1 VWVLGINWKRHD
13 SAAAIVDG
21 DGRVW
26 ALAEEERFTRVKH
39 AWGTWPALATAY
51 CLRTAGIT
59 WRDLDAVAVGWDLPA
74 MEAWGDDETASLYEA
89 LFGPDGAGA
98 RRPELVFVP
107 HHLAHAH
114 STFHASGFDR
124 AGVLVVDGS
133 GETLATS
140 IYSAGRGSGIAL
152 QRGWPRGY
160 SLGAMYEGATRLL
173 GFGSLDAGK
182 TMGLAPYCPSGTEAE
197 LPFPDVTGDVEWTT
211 AHGLGADE
219 SASHLEFTGR
229 WRRLLARSIGA
240 VTRPADRLDEDPVAR
255 RVAGSAQRVVEASMR
270 ALHAE
275 SVRLSGHEQV
285 CLAGGVALNCV
296 ANGQLPEPIYVPPY
310 PHDAGVALGAAWS
323 ICPPARAGLL
333 ESPYLGSAIAGEGEA
348 RRLRDD
354 GCAVSELALQAVVE
368 LLLDGAIGAIAEGRA
383 EVGPRAL
390 GHRSIVAVPRPAAVR
405 DRINR
410 LKGREP
416 WRPLAPVTL
425 PEYAGRL
432 WPSQGLRELY
442 MVGTAIGTD
451 HAREVMPAALHVDG
465 STRPQVLPPGQAP
478 VLEGLLRALADAGLP
493 PVLVNTSF
501 NGPGE
506 PIVDSAA
513 DATSGFQRLG
523 LDFLVLGD
531 QLVQRRRAPLARAGL
546 DV

>member
-21 DGRVW
+21 EGRVW

-39 AWGTWPALATAY
+39 AWGTWPTCATRF

-59 WRDLDAVAVGWDLPA
+59 WRDLDAVAMGWDMPA
-74 MEAWGDDETASLYEA
+74 MEPWGDHDTAHLHEA
-89 LFGPDGAGA
+89 LFGAEAAGA
-98 RRPELVFVP
+98 SRPELVFVQ
-107 HHLAHAH
+107 HHLAHAL
-114 STFHASGFDR
+114 STFHASGFER
-124 AGVLVVDGS
+124 AGILVVDGS
-133 GETLATS
+133 GELDAMS
-140 IYSAGRGSGIAL
+140 VYAGDRSSGITL
-152 QRGWPRGY
+152 RRRWPRGY
-160 SLGAMYEGATRLL
+160 SLGSMYEGATRLL

-182 TMGLAPYCPSGTEAE
+182 TMGLAPYCEAGTEAA
-197 LPFPDVTGDVEWTT
+197 LRFPDVTGDAGWTSGDGFGLPET
-211 AHGLGADE
+211 A
-219 SASHLEFTGR
+219 SYVEFTQR
-229 WRRLLARSIGA
+229 WRRHLARTVGS
-240 VTRPADRLDEDPVAR
+240 VTHPAGQLAADPVAR
-255 RVAGSAQRVVEASMR
+255 RIAGSVQRVVEAGMR

-275 SVRLSGHEQV
+275 TVRLTGYDHV

-333 ESPYLGSAIAGEGEA
+333 DSPYLGSPIAVAGEPDQ
-348 RRLRDD
+348 LRAG
-354 GCAVSELALQAVVE
+354 GCLVTELDPLAVVD
-368 LLLDGAIGAIAEGRA
+368 LLLAGAIGAIAEGRA

-390 GHRSIVAVPRPAAVR
+390 GHRSIVAVPHPAAVR

-410 LKGREP
+410 IKGREA

-425 PEYAGRL
+425 PEYAARL

-442 MVGTAIGTD
+442 MVGTATGTD
-451 HAREVMPAALHVDG
+451 HAREVMAAALHVDG
-465 STRPQVLPPGQAP
+465 STRPQVVAPGRAP
-478 VLEGLLRALADAGLP
+478 VVEALLRGLAGAGLP

-513 DATSGFQRLG
+513 DAVRCFQSLG

-531 QLVQRRRAPLARAGL
+531 HLVQRSRASVAYPRTL
-546 DV
+546 

>member
-13 SAAAIVDG
+13 GAAALVDG
-21 DGRVW
+21 EGRIH

-39 AWGTWPALATAY
+39 AWGTWPARSAAF

-59 WRDLDAVAVGWDLPA
+59 WRDLDVVAMGWDMPG
-74 MEAWGDDETASLYEA
+74 MEPWGDGDRAALFEA
-89 LFGPDGAGA
+89 LFGPEAAGA
-98 RRPELVFVP
+98 PSPELVFVP
-107 HHLAHAH
+107 HHLAHAF
-114 STFHASGFDR
+114 STFHASGFER

-133 GETLATS
+133 GEQDAMSVYTADH
-140 IYSAGRGSGIAL
+140 AAGIAL
-152 QRGWPRGY
+152 KRRWPRAY
-160 SLGAMYEGATRLL
+160 SLGSLYEAATRLL
-173 GFGSLDAGK
+173 GFGALDAGK
-182 TMGLAPYCPSGTEAE
+182 TMGLAPYCEPGAE
-197 LPFPDVTGDVEWTT
+197 LPLGFPDILAEEAWRDD
-211 AHGLGADE
+211 HGFGLAE
-219 SASHLEFTGR
+219 SASYAEFTHA
-229 WRRLLARSIGA
+229 WRRHLARAIGRA
-240 VTRPADRLDEDPVAR
+240 TCPAERLDDDPAAR
-255 RVAGSAQRVVEASMR
+255 RLAGSVQRVVEAGMR

-275 SVRLSGHEQV
+275 TRRLAGCDHV

-296 ANGQLPEPIYVPPY
+296 ANGMLPEPIYVPPY
-310 PHDAGVALGAAWS
+310 PHDSGVALGAAWS
-323 ICPPARAGLL
+323 VQPPARAALL
-333 ESPYLGSAIAGEGEA
+333 ESPYLGSPIAVDGEL

-354 GCAVSELALQAVVE
+354 GYRVAEVVTAE
-368 LLLDGAIGAIAEGRA
+368 VVDLLLEGAIGAVAEGRA

-405 DRINR
+405 DRINHR
-410 LKGREP
+410 KGREP

-425 PEYAGRL
+425 PEYAERL

-442 MVGTAIGTD
+442 MVGTAQGTG
-451 HAREVMPAALHVDG
+451 HAHDLMSAALHVDG

-478 VLEGLLRALADAGLP
+478 IVESLLRALGDAGRP

-513 DATSGFQRLG
+513 DAVAAFERLG

-531 QLVQRRRAPLARAGL
+531 HLVHRARRPVAGTRVG
-546 DV
+546 D